1 MAQGGVTGVRGRA
14 NHKTRKPANLR
25 TGILAPA
32 TRRGGAA
39 MTSETID
46 RLIQQFRTNRTRFN
60 AFCFSLSDE
69 ELERPVPNSTYR
81 VKDFVSHLGTLDTV
95 FIEQFRSF
103 ASGNPETLGENADGT
118 PFDVDKFNDAE
129 VVK

>member
-81 VKDFVSHLGTLDTV
+81 VKDFASHLATLETQLV
-95 FIEQFRSF
+95 RWFEAVGEGNTLEPPRS
-103 ASGNPETLGENADGT
+103 EDGSA
-118 PFDVDKFNDAE
+118 FDVDKWNDARIAE
-129 VVK
+129 